1 MSKSDKN
8 VVRKTESVV
17 PKSIR
22 RAERQTDKALKDL
35 SKGYAW
41 EVWGDIE
48 EIEEFDTRG
57 HLNHKQPLR

>member
-8 VVRKTESVV
+8 VVRKAEGVV

-22 RAERQTDKALKDL
+22 RADKQFEKALKGL
-35 SKGYAW
+35 SRGYAE
-41 EVWGDIE
+41 EVWGDVE
-48 EIEEFDTRG
+48 ELEEFDTRG